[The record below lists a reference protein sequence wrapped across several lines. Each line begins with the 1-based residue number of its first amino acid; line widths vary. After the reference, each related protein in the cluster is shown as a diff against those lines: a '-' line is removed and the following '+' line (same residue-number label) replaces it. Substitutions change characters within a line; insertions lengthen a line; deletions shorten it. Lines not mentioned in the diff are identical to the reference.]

1 MKGKILF
8 VAGAAAGYVL
18 GARAGRKRYEQIA
31 SAAGRFWRT
40 QPVQD
45 VAGAVG
51 GAARTQLSSVSDKAY
66 EVVRSVVVKAVSGGR
81 KAQGASDAEASA
93 AARKAA
99 SKVDEAAA
107 SAGSG
112 GSTTSTST
120 SRA

>member
-1 MKGKILF
+1 VKGKIIF

-31 SAAGRFWRT
+31 AAANRFWQT

-51 GAARTQLSSVSDKAY
+51 GAAKQQLGTVSDKAY
-66 EVVRSVVVKAVSGGR
+66 EIVRTVVSKAVAGG
-81 KAQGASDAEASA
+81 KKSQGASDAEATA
-93 AARKAA
+93 AARRAA
-99 SKVDEAAA
+99 AKVDEAAA

-112 GSTTSTST
+112 GSASSTST
-120 SRA
+120 SKA

>member
-1 MKGKILF
+1 M
-8 VAGAAAGYVL
+8 L

-31 SAAGRFWRT
+31 SAADRFWRT

-51 GAARTQLSSVSDKAY
+51 GAAKTQLSSVSDKAY

-81 KAQGASDAEASA
+81 KAQGASEAEASA

>member
-51 GAARTQLSSVSDKAY
+51 GAAKTQLSSVSDKAY

-93 AARKAA
+93 AGRKAA

>member
-66 EVVRSVVVKAVSGGR
+66 EVVRSVVIKAVSGGR

>member
-31 SAAGRFWRT
+31 AAANRFWQT

-51 GAARTQLSSVSDKAY
+51 GAAKTQLSAVSDKAY
-66 EVVRSVVVKAVSGGR
+66 EVVRSVVVKAVSGGK
-81 KAQGASDAEASA
+81 KAQGSSDAEATA
-93 AARKAA
+93 AARAAA

-107 SAGSG
+107 AAGSG
-112 GSTTSTST
+112 GSASSTST
-120 SRA
+120 SKA

>member
-1 MKGKILF
+1 VKGKILF

-51 GAARTQLSSVSDKAY
+51 GAAKTQLSSVSDKAY

>member
-1 MKGKILF
+1 VKGKIIF

-31 SAAGRFWRT
+31 AAANRFWQT

-45 VAGAVG
+45 VASTVG
-51 GAARTQLSSVSDKAY
+51 GAAKAQLGTVSDVA
-66 EVVRSVVVKAVSGGR
+66 GG
-81 KAQGASDAEASA
+81 KKSQGSSDAEATA
-93 AARKAA
+93 AARRAA

-112 GSTTSTST
+112 GSASSTST
-120 SRA
+120 SKA

>member
-1 MKGKILF
+1 M
-8 VAGAAAGYVL
+8 AGAAAGYVL

-31 SAAGRFWRT
+31 SAADRFWRT

-51 GAARTQLSSVSDKAY
+51 GAAKAQLSSVSDKAY

-81 KAQGASDAEASA
+81 KAQGASEAEASA

>member
-51 GAARTQLSSVSDKAY
+51 GAAKTQLSSVSDKAY

>member
-1 MKGKILF
+1 VKGKILF

-31 SAAGRFWRT
+31 SAANRFWQT

-51 GAARTQLSSVSDKAY
+51 GAAKTQLSTVSDKAY
-66 EVVRSVVVKAVSGGR
+66 ELVRTVVVKAVSGGK
-81 KAQGASDAEASA
+81 KAQGASPAEATA
-93 AARKAA
+93 AARSAA

-107 SAGSG
+107 AAGSG
-112 GSTTSTST
+112 GSTSSSSTSK
-120 SRA
+120 A

>member
-31 SAAGRFWRT
+31 SAANRFWQT

-51 GAARTQLSSVSDKAY
+51 GAAKTQLSTVSDKAY
-66 EVVRSVVVKAVSGGR
+66 ELVRTVVVKAVSGGK
-81 KAQGASDAEASA
+81 KAQGASSAEATA
-93 AARKAA
+93 A
-99 SKVDEAAA
+99 
-107 SAGSG
+107 AGSG
-112 GSTTSTST
+112 GSTSSSSTSK
-120 SRA
+120 A

>member
-18 GARAGRKRYEQIA
+18 GARAGRKRYDQIA
-31 SAAGRFWRT
+31 AAANRFWQT

-51 GAARTQLSSVSDKAY
+51 GAAKTQLSSVSDKAY
-66 EVVRSVVVKAVSGGR
+66 EIVRSVVVKAVSGG
-81 KAQGASDAEASA
+81 KKSQGASDAEATA

-99 SKVDEAAA
+99 AKVDEAAA
-107 SAGSG
+107 AAG
-112 GSTTSTST
+112 TSPSP
-120 SRA
+120 SSFKA

>member
-1 MKGKILF
+1 VKGKILF

-31 SAAGRFWRT
+31 SAANRFWQT

-51 GAARTQLSSVSDKAY
+51 GAAKTQLSTVSDKAY
-66 EVVRSVVVKAVSGGR
+66 ELVRTIVVKAVSGGK
-81 KAQGASDAEASA
+81 KAQGASSAEATA
-93 AARKAA
+93 AARSAA

-107 SAGSG
+107 AAGSG
-112 GSTTSTST
+112 GSTSSSSTSK
-120 SRA
+120 A

>member
-31 SAAGRFWRT
+31 SAANRFWQT

-51 GAARTQLSSVSDKAY
+51 GAAKTQLSTVSDKAY
-66 EVVRSVVVKAVSGGR
+66 ELVRTVVVKAVSGGK
-81 KAQGASDAEASA
+81 KAQGASSAEATA
-93 AARKAA
+93 AARSAA

-107 SAGSG
+107 AAGSG
-112 GSTTSTST
+112 GSTSSSSTSK
-120 SRA
+120 A